1 MTTKMVFLSKM
12 LSPKDKLGV
21 ESAKK
26 KADVFLMDPLRW
38 DLKGIF
44 SLIGS

>member
-1 MTTKMVFLSKM
+1 MVLSAKMP
-12 LSPKDKLGV
+12 SPKDKLGKAEGV
-21 ESAKK
+21 K

>member
-12 LSPKDKLGV
+12 PSPKDKLGV
-21 ESAKK
+21 EGAK